1 MDKKIGFRHV
11 EIKRGV
17 KDILGTGA
25 YGNVYKAVCD
35 NLTCAAK
42 ILHLVLA
49 QEEPGVGQE
58 GRQLYHRRLPVVR
71 FNREC
76 EILSNL
82 HHPNIV
88 QFLGVVED
96 CKQPVLLMEL
106 MDENL
111 TTFLSRSKVPF
122 HIQVI
127 IIHDIS
133 LALAFLHSNNIIHR
147 DLSSNN
153 VLLIGNSR
161 AKLSDFG
168 MVKLHELSD
177 GGSVTQVP
185 GADVYMAPETVSL
198 KLL

>member
-49 QEEPGVGQE
+49 QEEPGVG
-58 GRQLYHRRLPVVR
+58 RQLYHQRLPVVR

-88 QFLGVVED
+88 QFLGVVEENIH
-96 CKQPVLLMEL
+96 KQPILLMEL

-111 TTFLSRSKVPF
+111 TTFLSHSKVPVPF
-122 HIQVI
+122 HIQVT

-133 LALAFLHSNNIIHR
+133 LALAFFS
-147 DLSSNN
+147 
-153 VLLIGNSR
+153 
-161 AKLSDFG
+161 K
-168 MVKLHELSD
+168 
-177 GGSVTQVP
+177 
-185 GADVYMAPETVSL
+185 
-198 KLL
+198 